1 MECWRWKVE
10 ACGVL
15 LSAKDEGVQVECKWS
30 ASGCSGGVWSAGAG
44 LSDGVLL
51 LVLECAAVRTL
62 ILLVQVV
69 VSCELLQQGES
80 NALTPARFTWTNLY
94 LVPFPAE
101 TEQK

>member
-1 MECWRWKVE
+1 
-10 ACGVL
+10 VL
-15 LSAKDEGVQVECKWS
+15 W
-30 ASGCSGGVWSAGAG
+30 WSAGAG

-62 ILLVQVV
+62 ILPVEVV

-80 NALTPARFTWTNLY
+80 NARTPARFMWTNLC